1 MKRRYQIEQQRAVQ
15 QFRQLACEENP
26 NIQMIFPMAEV
37 VGLLQEGV
45 GHLLREAGLALMNLV
60 MEEEVRH
67 LAGERHQQHP
77 DRRAHRWGQ
86 EDGYCV
92 VDGQKVPI
100 RRTRLRSKEKRE
112 QRLGSYELF
121 QRSAPLE
128 NAVWDKMMRGLST
141 RNYGAVV
148 KDFRQAYGVEK
159 SAVSD
164 NFIEASREKLQELM
178 ERPLGELRLCAILI
192 DGTPFKDRQ
201 MIVALGIGCDGRK
214 TVLGLREGAT
224 ENATVVSELLS
235 DLAGRGLDFRV
246 PRLYVL
252 DGGKALAAAV
262 RRHAGEAAFLQR
274 CQVHKAAQCDRP
286 FAGGAQSGGQ
296 EETAERLRHDRI
308 RRRQARPGAAASRTD
323 GVESER
329 RPQPGGRHG
338 RDAHGPSSAG
348 AGQAAADPG
357 QHQCDRVGLLDRG
370 DGLSQCEAVA
380 SRRSDRTLGRLGPA
394 GGRAPV
400 PQSPGLSG
408 NPVAVEFAGKR
419 GSEES
424 GCSCGSG
431 CVAYDGRGSLT
442 FNGVPDNLTLMELQP
457 K

>member
-15 QFRQLACEENP
+15 RFRQLANEQNP
-26 NIQMIFPMAEV
+26 NIQMIFPMADV

-45 GHLLREAGLALMNLV
+45 GHLLREAGLALMKLV

-67 LAGERHQQHP
+67 LAGERHQQHAE
-77 DRRAHRWGQ
+77 RRAHRWGQ
-86 EDGYCV
+86 EAGYCV

-128 NAVWDKMMRGLST
+128 QSVWDKMMRGLST

-148 KDFRQAYGVEK
+148 KDFREAYGVEK

-178 ERPLGELRLCAILI
+178 ERPLGELQLCAVLI
-192 DGTPFKDRQ
+192 DGTPFKDRH

-224 ENATVVSELLS
+224 ENATVVSELLR
-235 DLAGRGLDFRV
+235 DLAGRGLDFCV

-252 DGGKALAAAV
+252 DGGKALATAV

-274 CQVHKAAQCDRP
+274 CQVHKRRNVLDHLPEEHKPAVKKKLQNAYAMNEYADAKRALERLHRELMEVNPSAARSLEEGMEETLTVHRLRVPPKLRRTLASTNVIESAFSIVETVCRNVKRWRAGDQIERWVGSGLLVAERQFHKVQGYREIP
-286 FAGGAQSGGQ
+286 SLLTSLANAGGKKAV
-296 EETAERLRHDRI
+296 
-308 RRRQARPGAAASRTD
+308 AAA
-323 GVESER
+323 G
-329 RPQPGGRHG
+329 
-338 RDAHGPSSAG
+338 
-348 AGQAAADPG
+348 
-357 QHQCDRVGLLDRG
+357 
-370 DGLSQCEAVA
+370 AVA
-380 SRRSDRTLGRLGPA
+380 
-394 GGRAPV
+394 
-400 PQSPGLSG
+400 
-408 NPVAVEFAGKR
+408 
-419 GSEES
+419 
-424 GCSCGSG
+424 
-431 CVAYDGRGSLT
+431 
-442 FNGVPDNLTLMELQP
+442 
-457 K
+457 